1 MDAGKVNLPFP
12 ADTTARGQ
20 RGTEGGGR
28 PTNPREDSAKLV
40 NEDKLVDQME
50 RDKGSVE
57 RRRRRRGE
65 DIARRRIKRVD

>member
-1 MDAGKVNLPFP
+1 MGGLDAGKVNLPFP

-40 NEDKLVDQME
+40 NEDKLIDQGE
-50 RDKGSVE
+50 RHNGYTPE
-57 RRRRRRGE
+57 LRGGWYNAV
-65 DIARRRIKRVD
+65 IQFQR